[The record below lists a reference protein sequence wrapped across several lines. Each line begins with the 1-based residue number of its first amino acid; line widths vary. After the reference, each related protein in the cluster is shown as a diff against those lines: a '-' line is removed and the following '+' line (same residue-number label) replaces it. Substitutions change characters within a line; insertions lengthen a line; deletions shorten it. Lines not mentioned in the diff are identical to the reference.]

1 MRFPVSAWAIRNP
14 IPVALVFIALTLAGL
29 LAYARMPIKQFPNV
43 EFPLVQVSVTQ
54 SGAAPS
60 EMETQ
65 ITRPVEDAIA
75 GIANVRHISS
85 DVTLGASSTM
95 IEFELGV
102 DLQKATDDVRTAVER
117 TRAILP
123 NSIDPPRVAQV
134 DFTGQPILTFAV
146 SSPTMSASEL
156 SWFVDNTASRALQAS
171 RGVAQVNRVGGID
184 REIVVALDPARMTAR
199 GVTAPQINDA
209 LRLFYVDNPGG
220 RADIGGREQTVRVLG
235 TTATVDSIRNLTIP
249 TATGYVRL
257 ADVAEVGDG
266 QGEIRGF
273 ARLDGRP
280 AVAMSVSKTRAASEV
295 DVEKAVKRTIAV
307 LAAQHKDVSF
317 TEVVST
323 VKETRESYDST
334 VHVLVEGMVLAALVV
349 LVFLRNWRATLITAL
364 AMPLSLLPTFAV
376 ISLLGFSLNIITL
389 LALTLVIGILVD
401 DAIVEIENIEKR
413 VEAGETPYRAALVGA
428 DSIGLAVVAT
438 TATIVVVFMPV
449 SMMPGIVGQF
459 FKEFG
464 LTVSVAV
471 LFSLL
476 VARLL
481 TPLLAAY
488 FLKPA
493 RNPRPRP
500 QINPHYKRLLDWAVG
515 HKWLSALFGAAVF
528 FFSIFLASLLPTGV
542 QPPGDP
548 GYVYLAI
555 QGPPGATR
563 ADMERAV
570 DQTTRMLREQPDTE
584 RVFAQIGAGSGA
596 GPGGGGGADLRDGT
610 LTVILKD
617 DRKLNTES
625 FKRSIRPLLRQIP
638 DVRVNTQAGGFGGSD
653 MEIVLASQDSAAL
666 DRAQADLLRQMT
678 TLPQV
683 TDVRPAPPPPGPEL
697 VVRPKPAEAARLS
710 VSTQA
715 MAQILR
721 IATIGD
727 IDANVA
733 KFSEG
738 ERRIPIRV
746 RLPESSRTDLTALG
760 ALEVPTAAGK
770 TTPLAS
776 VADLTFQAGP
786 GRIVRYDRERR
797 ASVQASLNGAT
808 FGEALAAA
816 NKLPVMQKLPAGV
829 HVATQGDAEN
839 MAELFGGFAIAMLT
853 GIGLIYGVLVLLFG
867 SFFKPVTILSALP
880 LSLMGAFL
888 ILLAFGFQLDLP
900 VLIGMLMLLGLA
912 AKNSILLVEFAIE
925 AERRGAAR
933 RDALYEACRERARPI
948 IMTTVAMAAGMLP
961 TALGLGEGSSFRQPM
976 AVAVIGGLI
985 SSTALSLVLVPV
997 VYEFIDVFEIWITP
1011 KLGRVATP
1019 RTAGDDRPIEE
1030 AERAHPGEEHPRAAE

>member
-1 MRFPVSAWAIRNP
+1 MKFPVSAWAIRNP
-14 IPVALVFIALTLAGL
+14 IPVALLFIALTLAGL
-29 LAYARMPIKQFPNV
+29 MAYARMPIKQFPNV
-43 EFPLVQVSVTQ
+43 EFPLVSVSITQ

-60 EMETQ
+60 ELETQ
-65 ITRPVEDAIA
+65 VTRPVEDAIA
-75 GIANVRHISS
+75 GIANVRHVSS
-85 DVTLGASSTM
+85 DISLGASVTSV
-95 IEFELGV
+95 EFELGV

-123 NSIDPPRVAQV
+123 NSIDPPRVTQV
-134 DFTGQPILTFAV
+134 DIASAPILTFAV
-146 SSPTMSASEL
+146 SSPTMSATEL
-156 SWFVDNTASRALQAS
+156 SWFVDNTVSRGLQAS
-171 RGVAQVNRVGGID
+171 PGVAQVSRVGGVD
-184 REIVVALDPARMTAR
+184 REINVTLDPDRMAARE
-199 GVTAPQINDA
+199 VTAPQINDA
-209 LRLFYVDNPGG
+209 LRQFYVDNPGG

-235 TTATVDSIRNLTIP
+235 TTATIDSIRNLTIP
-249 TATGYVRL
+249 TLNGNVRL
-257 ADVAEVGDG
+257 SDVAEVGDG

-273 ARLDGRP
+273 ARLDGKP
-280 AVAMSVSKTRAASEV
+280 AVAFSVSKTRLSSEV
-295 DVEKAVKRTIAV
+295 TVERSINKAIEK
-307 LAAQHKDVSF
+307 LAADHKDVSF

-323 VKETRESYDST
+323 VKDTRESYDST
-334 VHVLVEGMVLAALVV
+334 VHVLVEGMVLAAIV
-349 LVFLRNWRATLITAL
+349 VFLFLKNWRATLIAAV

-376 ISLLGFSLNIITL
+376 ISAMGFSLNIITL

-413 VEAGETPYRAALVGA
+413 IERGESPYRAALVGA

-438 TATIVVVFMPV
+438 TATIVAVFLPV

-459 FKEFG
+459 FVEFG

-493 RNPRPRP
+493 KHAQPRAPMIP
-500 QINPHYKRLLDWAVG
+500 FYKKTLDWALD
-515 HKWLSALFGAAVF
+515 HKWLSAGFGALVF
-528 FFSIFLASLLPTGV
+528 AFSIFLVTLIPTGV
-542 QPPGDP
+542 QPAGDP
-548 GYVYLAI
+548 GYVYLAV
-555 QGPPGATR
+555 QGPPGAAR

-570 DQTTRMLREQPDTE
+570 GEASRVLMQQPDTE
-584 RVFAQIGAGSGA
+584 RVFAQVGAGSGA
-596 GPGGGGGADLRDGT
+596 GGFGGGGGGDLRDGT

-617 DRKLNTES
+617 KRKLDTEA
-625 FKRSIRPLLRQIP
+625 FKREIRPLMRRIA
-638 DVRVNTQAGGFGGSD
+638 DVRINTQAGGFGGSD
-653 MEIVLASQDSAAL
+653 LEIVLAGQDSAAL
-666 DRAQADLLRQMT
+666 DRAQADLMRQMGG
-678 TLPQV
+678 LKEV
-683 TDVRPAPPPPGPEL
+683 TSIRPSPPPPGPEL
-697 VVRPKPAEAARLS
+697 VVRPKPAEAARVAVNSQTL
-710 VSTQA
+710 
-715 MAQILR
+715 AQILR

-746 RLPESSRTDLTALG
+746 RLPESARTDLGALG
-760 ALEVPTAAGK
+760 NLEVPTLDGK

-776 VADLTFQAGP
+776 VADLSFQAGP

-797 ASVQASLNGAT
+797 ASVQASMNNSTL
-808 FGEALAAA
+808 GESLKAA
-816 NKLPVMQKLPAGV
+816 NNLPVMKNLPAGV
-829 HVATQGDAEN
+829 HVATQGDAES
-839 MAELFGGFAIAMLT
+839 MGELFGGFVIAMGA

-888 ILLAFGFQLDLP
+888 AVLITGMQLDLP
-900 VLIGMLMLLGLA
+900 VLIGLLMLLGLA

-925 AERRGAAR
+925 AERAGATR
-933 RDALYEACRERARPI
+933 REALYEACRERARPI

-961 TALGLGEGSSFRQPM
+961 TAMGLGEGASFRQPM

-985 SSTALSLVLVPV
+985 TSTALSLVLVPV
-997 VYEFIDVFEIWITP
+997 VYEFIDLFEMWISP
-1011 KLGRVATP
+1011 KLGRIATP
-1019 RTAGDDRPIEE
+1019 RAAEDDRPIEE
-1030 AERAHPGEEHPRAAE
+1030 AERAHVSAEAAE